1 MSLFTY
7 RDNLKSFKT
16 WWLLSFNVNPV
27 QFLWFQCSEKEFQAV
42 FHAVQNE
49 VMLKLK
55 IYGNKSTFWEVS
67 TGFSRFSPN
76 KNWNT
81 RQCSLVLQSFLSLM
95 ERDFVLLHMFGSGIW
110 AFVLFSYFWKYM
122 SGFVQVLRNLES
134 PGILYWHWKVV
145 DYRLQA
151 LVIPVNLLNSSNKSF
166 KNLCYEEIIVDH
178 KENWFRNL
186 CNERV

>member
-1 MSLFTY
+1 MDMSLFTY

-27 QFLWFQCSEKEFQAV
+27 QFLWFQCSEKEFHAV

-55 IYGNKSTFWEVS
+55 IYGKKSTFWEVS

-110 AFVLFSYFWKYM
+110 AFVLFHTSENICQ
-122 SGFVQVLRNLES
+122 G
-134 PGILYWHWKVV
+134 LYWSWETWKVLEFYI
-145 DYRLQA
+145 D
-151 LVIPVNLLNSSNKSF
+151 IGKS
-166 KNLCYEEIIVDH
+166 
-178 KENWFRNL
+178 
-186 CNERV
+186 

>member
-27 QFLWFQCSEKEFQAV
+27 QFLWFQCSEKEFHAV

-55 IYGNKSTFWEVS
+55 IYGKKSTFREVS
-67 TGFSRFSPN
+67 TGFSRFSLN

-81 RQCSLVLQSFLSLM
+81 RQCSLVLQFFFEFDGERFCFITHVWIWNLSL
-95 ERDFVLLHMFGSGIW
+95 RLIFILLKIYVRVCTGPEKPGKSWNFI
-110 AFVLFSYFWKYM
+110 LT
-122 SGFVQVLRNLES
+122 LES
-134 PGILYWHWKVV
+134 R
-145 DYRLQA
+145 RLQTTG
-151 LVIPVNLLNSSNKSF
+151 PGNSCKSA
-166 KNLCYEEIIVDH
+166 
-178 KENWFRNL
+178 
-186 CNERV
+186 